1 MRALLGCA
9 LVALALSACA
19 TAQEGGTAADETP
32 SVAAKGTGQT
42 GPSDASKY
50 SGEPSDR
57 PSVYRDG
64 QPWPFATTR
73 EQIERSE
80 WSSRSFYP
88 PEYCWVVHSETWD
101 TPQYWD
107 IRRWC
112 DKREMQDEFL

>member
-9 LVALALSACA
+9 LVALALSGCA
-19 TAQEGGTAADETP
+19 PSPEGGSAASGPE
-32 SVAAKGTGQT
+32 AASQT
-42 GPSDASKY
+42 GPSNATKY

-57 PSVYRDG
+57 AGVYRDG
-64 QPWPFATTR
+64 KPWPFATTR
-73 EQIERSE
+73 EQIEQSE

-88 PEYCWVVHSETWD
+88 PEYCWVVHSQYWN